1 MGGGESVSLKRD
13 LWGNNGAGA
22 KVKYKRLLFYHK
34 LFNLDGKKKIMVISW
49 VSIWYSVVK
58 LLNTVCRP
66 QSYKPYIHAFSLQ

>member
-34 LFNLDGKKKIMVISW
+34 LFNLDGKKKNHGDFLGINMVFCSQ
-49 VSIWYSVVK
+49 VAK
-58 LLNTVCRP
+58 
-66 QSYKPYIHAFSLQ
+66 HGM